1 MSPRRTRRTAT
12 RGYTAVEV
20 LVAMTLF
27 AIGAAGVVG
36 MERVAIQG
44 NAEARRFDIA
54 TNVANEWLARLR
66 ADGMRWT
73 EPNSAVSTNNVATAT
88 DWLRDTDWLATPLPA
103 NAGWLLPR
111 KITSRTHGV
120 SPAFDSLGREVASDS
135 NDRYY
140 CVNYRL
146 DWLKQDP
153 VQTSVG
159 LLIRAEVRVF
169 WPRFTQATPDD
180 CTPATANGATPSR
193 FHFLYATTTI
203 RRNAT

>member
-1 MSPRRTRRTAT
+1 MSARRTKSRER

-27 AIGAAGVVG
+27 AIGAAGIVG

-66 ADGMRWT
+66 ADGMTWT
-73 EPNSAVSTNNVATAT
+73 QPNSAVSTNNVQTAT
-88 DWLRDTDWLATPLPA
+88 DWLRDTDWLAKPLAA
-103 NAGWLLPR
+103 NTGWLLPR
-111 KITSRTHGV
+111 TVTARSYGTSY
-120 SPAFDSLGREVASDS
+120 AFDSLGREVAGTSD
-135 NDRYY
+135 DRYY

-153 VQTSVG
+153 AQPTLG

-169 WPRFTQATPDD
+169 WPRFTQPAPPD
-180 CTPATANGATPSR
+180 CAPATANAAEPSR